1 MILEVNGISKSFKEN
16 KVLENVTFKCKSGSV
31 VGIIGY
37 NGCGKTVLFKC
48 ICGFLKVDQGE
59 IILDEKRLKKDFDIL
74 PHTGILIEE
83 PAFLKNCSG
92 IKNLRLLYMINH
104 KFDSGH
110 IRNVMAEVGLDAGNL
125 KKVGKYS
132 LGMRQRLAIAQAI
145 MENPEILILDEPMN
159 GLDKQ
164 GVADMR
170 KLLTDLKNENKIILL
185 ASHNKEDI
193 DILCDT
199 VYEIDQ
205 GRILQIK

>member
-1 MILEVNGISKSFKEN
+1 MPFVLYEELHKALICMVLKPAISR
-16 KVLENVTFKCKSGSV
+16 
-31 VGIIGY
+31 
-37 NGCGKTVLFKC
+37 LFK
-48 ICGFLKVDQGE
+48 
-59 IILDEKRLKKDFDIL
+59 
-74 PHTGILIEE
+74 
-83 PAFLKNCSG
+83 
-92 IKNLRLLYMINH
+92 
-104 KFDSGH
+104 
-110 IRNVMAEVGLDAGNL
+110 GLAHF
-125 KKVGKYS
+125 
-132 LGMRQRLAIAQAI
+132 I
-145 MENPEILILDEPMN
+145 DEPMN